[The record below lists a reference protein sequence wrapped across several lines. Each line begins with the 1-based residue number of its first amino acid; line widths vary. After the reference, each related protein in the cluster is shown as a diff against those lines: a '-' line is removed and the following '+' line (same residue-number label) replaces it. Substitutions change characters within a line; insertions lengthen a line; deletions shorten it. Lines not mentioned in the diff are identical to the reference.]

1 MNRFVLDCSVSA
13 AWFLQD
19 ETSARATNVFK
30 KLRSEE
36 ALVPSLWPVEMAN
49 VLAVAERRGQISV
62 ADSQRA
68 VELILALPIVIESD
82 GRAILKRLG
91 SVARQHG
98 VSAYDACYLELAQRQ
113 GLPLAT
119 LDRSLT
125 KAAKRSGIP
134 LLL

>member
-30 KLRSEE
+30 RLRSEE
-36 ALVPSLWPVEMAN
+36 ALVPPLWPIEMAN
-49 VLAVAERRGQISV
+49 VLVVAERRGRISV

-68 VELILALPIVIESD
+68 VELVLALPIVIEADD
-82 GRAILKRLG
+82 GTILKRLA
-91 SVARQHG
+91 SVAREHR
-98 VSAYDACYLELAQRQ
+98 VSAYDACYLELAHRE

-119 LDRSLT
+119 LDSRLT
-125 KAAKRSGIP
+125 KAAKRTGIP